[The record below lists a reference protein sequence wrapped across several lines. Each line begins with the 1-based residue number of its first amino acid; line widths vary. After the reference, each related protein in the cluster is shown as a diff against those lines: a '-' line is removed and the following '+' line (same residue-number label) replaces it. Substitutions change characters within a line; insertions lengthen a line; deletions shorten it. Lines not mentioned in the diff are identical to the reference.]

1 LNLLQIDLLEFGRWG
16 RLPAVFPK
24 ENAMKQVA
32 WAVAASVA
40 VWLAIQWLNPGP
52 EIRNANP
59 TGGPVV
65 CFGDSLTYGT
75 GAGEGESYPDRLGE
89 NLGEEVINA
98 GVPGDTTAE
107 ALARLE
113 EDVLIHDPRAVFIT
127 LGGND
132 LKNGLSKESAFR
144 NLKIIVTEIQERGA
158 LVVLG
163 GVNVPFW
170 GRGFGEAYR
179 ELAEETG
186 AVLIPNVLDGLMG
199 KSHLMSDTIH
209 PNAAGYA
216 IMAERFFAAAEPY
229 L

>member
-1 LNLLQIDLLEFGRWG
+1 MKRMVWG
-16 RLPAVFPK
+16 
-24 ENAMKQVA
+24 
-32 WAVAASVA
+32 VAAVVA
-40 VWLAIQWLNPGP
+40 VWLAIQWFHSGP

-75 GAGEGESYPDRLGE
+75 GAGDGQSYPDRLAE
-89 NLGEEVINA
+89 ILGEPVINA
-98 GVPGDTTAE
+98 GIPGDTTAQ
-107 ALARLE
+107 ALARLA
-113 EDVLIHDPRAVFIT
+113 DDALIHEPRVVFIT

-132 LKNGLSKESAFR
+132 LKNGLSRDAAFR
-144 NLKIIVTEIQERGA
+144 NLKLIITEIQERGA

-163 GVNVPFW
+163 GIKVPFW

-186 AVLIPNVLDGLMG
+186 SVLIPNVLDGLMG
-199 KSHLMSDTIH
+199 KSHLMSDAIH

-216 IMAERFFAAAEPY
+216 IMAEKFFEAAEPY

>member
-1 LNLLQIDLLEFGRWG
+1 MKKMVWG
-16 RLPAVFPK
+16 
-24 ENAMKQVA
+24 VA
-32 WAVAASVA
+32 AVAA
-40 VWLAIQWLNPGP
+40 VWLAVQWLNSGP

-59 TGGPVV
+59 AGGPVV

-75 GAGEGESYPDRLGE
+75 GAGDGQPYPDRLAE
-89 NLGEEVINA
+89 TLGEPVINA
-98 GVPGDTTAE
+98 GVPGDTTAR

-113 EDVLIHDPRAVFIT
+113 DDVLIHEPRAVFIT

-132 LKNGLSKESAFR
+132 LKNGLSRDAAFR
-144 NLKIIVTEIQERGA
+144 NLKIIITEIQERGA

-170 GRGFGEAYR
+170 GRGFGEGYR

-186 AVLIPNVLDGLMG
+186 SVLIPNVLDGLMG

-216 IMAERFFAAAEPY
+216 IMAEKFYEAAEPY

>member
-1 LNLLQIDLLEFGRWG
+1 
-16 RLPAVFPK
+16 
-24 ENAMKQVA
+24 MKQVA
-32 WAVAASVA
+32 LGLAAVAA
-40 VWLAIQWLNPGP
+40 VWLAFQWMNSGP

-59 TGGPVV
+59 ADGPVV

-75 GAGEGESYPDRLGE
+75 GAGEGESYPDRLAE
-89 NLGEEVINA
+89 KLGEPVINA
-98 GVPGDTTAE
+98 GIPGDTTAQ
-107 ALARLE
+107 ALARLAD
-113 EDVLIHDPRAVFIT
+113 DVLIHDPRAVFIT

-132 LKNGLSKESAFR
+132 LKNGMSKESAFR
-144 NLKIIVTEIQERGA
+144 NLKRIVTEIQERGA

-186 AVLIPNVLDGLMG
+186 SVLIPNVLDGLMG

-216 IMAERFFAAAEPY
+216 IMAEKFFAAAEPY

>member
-1 LNLLQIDLLEFGRWG
+1 MKKLAWG
-16 RLPAVFPK
+16 
-24 ENAMKQVA
+24 
-32 WAVAASVA
+32 VA
-40 VWLAIQWLNPGP
+40 VVMAGWLAFQWLHSGP

-59 TGGPVV
+59 AGGSVV

-75 GAGEGESYPDRLGE
+75 GAAEGESYPERLAEKLGE
-89 NLGEEVINA
+89 PVINA
-98 GVPGDTTAE
+98 GIPGDTTAR
-107 ALARLE
+107 ALARLAD
-113 EDVLIHDPRAVFIT
+113 DVLIHEPRAVFIT

-132 LKNGLSKESAFR
+132 LKNGLSRESAFR
-144 NLKIIVTEIQERGA
+144 NLKMIISEIQERGA

-163 GVNVPFW
+163 GINVPFW

-186 AVLIPNVLDGLMG
+186 SVLIPNVLDGLMG

-216 IMAERFFAAAEPY
+216 IMAERFYEAAAPY